1 MENEIIRLL
10 PAGPELAGPVTAY
23 LQRSWDFLKAFEPPR
38 EEAYFT

>member
-23 LQRSWDFLKAFEPPR
+23 LQRSWDFLAGIS
-38 EEAYFT
+38 